1 MCAIDVLRDSEFH
14 PLPTK
19 GTTAIKVGL
28 RPSERRHSEE
38 VERAL
43 SLLQELVHLVRL
55 NEEHDARSQ
64 RDLLAVQ
71 DYDSAA
77 LGYDQ
82 LVVPFVTVHRRV
94 AALSDDELVHR
105 GLSRPVF
112 ATDERFHLHVV
123 AAFLQKANRG
133 DRPNMGR
140 VQAAR
145 ETRRPP

>member
-55 NEEHDARSQ
+55 NEEHDAGSQ

-82 LVVPFVTVHRRV
+82 LVVPFVTVHRGV
-94 AALSDDELVHR
+94 
-105 GLSRPVF
+105 SRPVF

-123 AAFLQKANRG
+123 AAFFQKANRG